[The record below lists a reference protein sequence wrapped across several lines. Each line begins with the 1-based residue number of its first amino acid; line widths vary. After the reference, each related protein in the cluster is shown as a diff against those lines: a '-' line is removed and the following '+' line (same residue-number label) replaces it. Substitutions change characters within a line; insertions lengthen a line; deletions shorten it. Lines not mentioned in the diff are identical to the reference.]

1 MSASRAVPFRR
12 HWSLVAGGD
21 SSRSIIGCLGVMVG
35 HFDEF
40 VWRFWVTGEPY
51 PIGIA
56 PGPDI
61 NGTNLLSFVLTHVVV
76 SGM

>member
-1 MSASRAVPFRR
+1 
-12 HWSLVAGGD
+12 
-21 SSRSIIGCLGVMVG
+21 MVG